1 MIKNI
6 SLATALTVV
15 ALASS
20 AIAAETQDAS
30 KPYYFQLN
38 TGGSYGTVP
47 KGDFSDKSKSG
58 WSPLY
63 GLEVGYKFNDELQL
77 FLSPSMTVEEFN
89 SIRNGHIEKLNEI
102 VTWYTSYLTS
112 SHYNGLAVERKDQI
126 RTWADEIF
134 SIVPTEIEKLNNNN
148 SCVLSYIIPFT
159 EILETRPNIEFEV

>member
-1 MIKNI
+1 MLKSLILNNNI
-6 SLATALTVV
+6 IENIIV
-15 ALASS
+15 
-20 AIAAETQDAS
+20 
-30 KPYYFQLN
+30 
-38 TGGSYGTVP
+38 GSIDSPNCVP
-47 KGDFSDKSKSG
+47 
-58 WSPLY
+58 SPADYDVL
-63 GLEVGYKFNDELQL
+63 VGYKFNDELQL